1 MYAPPSTPIPSSA
14 LYFGFT
20 SLAMDAAVS
29 WARAPGVSASAA
41 AAVAAHDVLV
51 AYFPASTA
59 LLDDDLAATLSTIS
73 GGRAKRTGIAVGRAA
88 AAALVASRHGD
99 GRNAAIVYSRNPAPG
114 IWQPPPTGMAVPW
127 LGFVK
132 PLVLRTRITV
142 DGPDPIGSAAYAADF
157 DEVKRL
163 GSATSTERT
172 AAQTAT
178 AKFFNANS
186 VLQLRQA
193 LLDHLERN
201 PLSLA
206 RTTRLFAA
214 LDAATADALIQGWR
228 LKYDDRLLAA
238 VPGHPGRRFRRER
251 CDDGRSHLDAPRA
264 NSAVPG
270 LRERPCACR
279 LRLHGDRGPGTRR

>member
-1 MYAPPSTPIPSSA
+1 
-14 LYFGFT
+14 
-20 SLAMDAAVS
+20 
-29 WARAPGVSASAA
+29 
-41 AAVAAHDVLV
+41 
-51 AYFPASTA
+51 
-59 LLDDDLAATLSTIS
+59 
-73 GGRAKRTGIAVGRAA
+73 
-88 AAALVASRHGD
+88 
-99 GRNAAIVYSRNPAPG
+99 
-114 IWQPPPTGMAVPW
+114 MAVPW

-214 LDAATADALIQGWR
+214 LDAATADALIQVGGSSTTSASGGR
-228 LKYDDRLLAA
+228 SR
-238 VPGHPGRRFRRER
+238 PSRPPIPTGTMRRRPIPPGR
-251 CDDGRSHLDAPRA
+251 P
-264 NSAVPG
+264 
-270 LRERPCACR
+270 
-279 LRLHGDRGPGTRR
+279 